1 MHLSC
6 VGIMVRRKTNVF
18 ACVGVVV
25 SRKTEMY
32 FASNGCSVNHIFP
45 ATVHFKPVSHFEC
58 L

>member
-1 MHLSC
+1 
-6 VGIMVRRKTNVF
+6 
-18 ACVGVVV
+18 VV